1 MTLLMAKVRIND
13 RRVYKTFKERA
24 ATLFAVLSGVLIF
37 VDIPEKARLSVGFT
51 AVLIVALLYV
61 ALWRWANDLQ
71 HISVDIEGSTVDIK
85 VGNLFDEPGFKA
97 ISFNEFF
104 DTIVDDRII
113 SNASLNGI
121 FINEQVGENL
131 SALDEHIDHYNFD
144 DDAVVERGIARS
156 AGRTTRYKLGTICV
170 YGEFL
175 LTALTKFDKHD
186 NASLTMPEYLGFL
199 IAFWDQVNR
208 VYAQRSVSAAIFGSG
223 ITRIK
228 GHSNIAEEDL
238 LKIMLWTFRI
248 SEMRFKYPAKL
259 TIVIHPDKID
269 TINLLDIKSVRN
281 GV

>member
-1 MTLLMAKVRIND
+1 MAKVRIND